1 MRVWQY
7 SVPFEAAPT
16 GVLIKFAFNFQP
28 AKVLKGVNP
37 HVKHIRKTVSSIP
50 ASGRGVMFAAAL
62 ILLAVSLAPRPLVAQ
77 QLDGFERGRAQRML
91 SVLKDELKKNYYDPN
106 FHGMDVDARFKLAD
120 EKIKQATTLNQAFGI
135 IAQAFLD
142 LNDSHTTFRPPPR
155 PVSVEY
161 GWRSQAIGDQC
172 YVVAVKPGSD
182 AAAKGLKPG
191 DLILSVDGFKPTRKE
206 LWKMNYYYYG
216 LSPRPGMRL
225 VVQSPGQPPKQLDIA
240 AKVKQGKRVVDFGN
254 DIDVNDYLRQME
266 NSVMRHRFQKQGGVV
281 VWKMPSFFFA
291 PEQVDSIMNDHVKG
305 SSALIMDLRGNPGG
319 TVVTLERLTS
329 YFFDREVKIADLK
342 GRKEMKPVVGK
353 KRAAPFMGKLVVL
366 VDSDSASCSELFA
379 RLAQLEK
386 RGVVIGDQSAGA
398 VMQSR
403 THWQEMG
410 DNTVITYGAS
420 ITNADFI
427 MSDGKSLERVGVT
440 PDELLKPTAEDLASN
455 RDPVLARA
463 FDLLGVKIDAA
474 RAGAMFPFEWE
485 KF

>member
-1 MRVWQY
+1 V
-7 SVPFEAAPT
+7 
-16 GVLIKFAFNFQP
+16 FA
-28 AKVLKGVNP
+28 V
-37 HVKHIRKTVSSIP
+37 
-50 ASGRGVMFAAAL
+50 AL
-62 ILLAVSLAPRPLVAQ
+62 SLLFVSLVPRPLGAQ

-142 LNDSHTTFRPPPR
+142 LNDSHTTFSPPSR
-155 PVSVEY
+155 AVTVEY
-161 GWRSQAIGDQC
+161 GWRSQAIGNEC

-225 VVQSPGQPPKQLDIA
+225 VVKSPGEQQPKQLDIA
-240 AKVKQGKRVVDFGN
+240 AKVKQGKRVLNLSGSGN
-254 DIDVNDYLRQME
+254 SDIDVNDYLRQAE
-266 NSVMRHRFQKQGGVV
+266 DAVMRHRFQKLGGAV
-281 VWKMPSFFFA
+281 VWKMPSFSFE
-291 PEQVDSIMNDHVKG
+291 PEHIDKIMNDYVKG
-305 SSALIMDLRGNPGG
+305 NSALILDLRGNLGG
-319 TVVTLERLTS
+319 AVVTLERLAS
-329 YFFDREVKIADLK
+329 YFFDRDVKIADLK

-353 KRAAPFMGKLVVL
+353 KRSEPFNGKLIVL
-366 VDSDSASCSELFA
+366 IDSDSASCSELFA
-379 RLAQLEK
+379 RLVQLEK
-386 RGVVIGDQSAGA
+386 RGVVIGDQSKGA

-403 THWQEMG
+403 YYSQEMG
-410 DNTVITYGAS
+410 DSTVIEYGAS

-427 MSDGKSLERVGVT
+427 MSDGKSLEHIGVT
-440 PDELLKPTAEDLASN
+440 PDELLKPSAEDMAAN

-463 FDLLGVKIDAA
+463 FDVLGVKVEPA
-474 RAGAMFPFEWE
+474 RAGAMFPVEWE
-485 KF
+485 KN